1 MCLLILLDIAV
12 GTNDVWMDISMHLN
26 GMISKNA
33 LHLFVHN
40 GRHGVKEVLGLFPVV
55 QGNTNP
61 TKTPDELCCQ
71 NYSGIHFFF

>member
-1 MCLLILLDIAV
+1 
-12 GTNDVWMDISMHLN
+12 
-26 GMISKNA
+26 MISKNA

-40 GRHGVKEVLGLFPVV
+40 GRHGVKEALGLFPVV

-61 TKTPDELCCQ
+61 TKTPDELYSQ